1 MSPPDPLVFLQTLLT
16 KEFGTHPHPP
26 SEADHAKA
34 RAPLV
39 ITLSRDHGSLGEEI
53 AQRLSQCLGIV
64 VYDQEILNRVAKRA
78 KTDKFHFKGH
88 DEQTSAALTSFLH
101 SLVSGKSGTLQDYRR
116 HLGEVVAEIART
128 DGIII
133 GRGAHL
139 ILGARKALRIRVVG
153 SRLICAQRIASTC
166 HIPVPEA
173 EQQVVEI
180 NKKVCVRPSHLAAL
194 RRPKDAC
201 VRVTS
206 SRTHG
211 QFGNRVAKQAD
222 TAAACAG
229 IQGAGCAGM
238 PAAGRVYRGRRIGQW
253 AEREHGSQVGDRSR
267 GKTVPGADV
276 RPGRARAHRRH
287 ANAERATVLPAVGV
301 SRTCGADA
309 RR

>member
-39 ITLSRDHGSLGEEI
+39 ITLSRDHGSLGEEV

-166 HIPVPEA
+166 QIPVPEA

-180 NKKVCVRPSHLAAL
+180 NKKRHESVIELYG
-194 RRPKDAC
+194 
-201 VRVTS
+201 S
-206 SRTHG
+206 SVERCSLEYAPNFDLVINT
-211 QFGNRVAKQAD
+211 D
-222 TAAACAG
+222 
-229 IQGAGCAGM
+229 
-238 PAAGRVYRGRRIGQW
+238 RISVEG
-253 AEREHGSQVGDRSR
+253 
-267 GKTVPGADV
+267 
-276 RPGRARAHRRH
+276 
-287 ANAERATVLPAVGV
+287 AVGIV
-301 SRTCGADA
+301 MLAIREAGFALEAFPSKA
-309 RR
+309 